1 MRKTWALVVFYF
13 YLSGAAVLIEV
24 TGVAAAWGV
33 ESPTGITS
41 AAGDIQ
47 AEVSNIG
54 GSGISALFET
64 LVAIFVSVTST
75 VEILARGAFALPLFF
90 RSLGVPDP
98 FVAFIFAPLGVI
110 VARDLLHALSG
121 RFA

>member
-13 YLSGAAVLIEV
+13 YLTGAAVLIEV

-33 ESPTGITS
+33 KSPVGITS
-41 AAGDIQ
+41 AASDIQ
-47 AEVSNIG
+47 TEISNIG

-90 RSLGVPDP
+90 EAMGVPDP